1 MERGEEGR
9 REGGREGRQDRG
21 EGAAQ
26 TRVRVFWNGGEWKI
40 KPLYRWGWCLRGAG
54 VRSRKG
60 LRVCVHFCLGVCV
73 CVCVKQKAEMMVASS
88 RRYMK
93 CFRQAELSD
102 WLHHSQSSERDLMI
116 YVRVRQLSVT
126 GVTMVTRVVYQYI
139 CFQINSILI
148 HKRSM

>member
-1 MERGEEGR
+1 MERG
-9 REGGREGRQDRG
+9 EGGREGRQDRG

-60 LRVCVHFCLGVCV
+60 LRVRVCV
-73 CVCVKQKAEMMVASS
+73 CISFCVCVKQKAEMMVASS

-116 YVRVRQLSVT
+116 YVRVRQPSVT
-126 GVTMVTRVVYQYI
+126 GVTMVTRAVYRYI

-148 HKRSM
+148 HKHSM